1 MTHCNELL
9 EAAFD
14 AVPEGVALVCAE
26 GTVALWNQAAQDI
39 TGFAA
44 VDVLGRPL
52 SDGLEALLQ
61 EETPVGTPAGA
72 SPRALVRARHK
83 LGHTLPVIA
92 RYLVLRDELGDRIGA
107 AALFHPAESLDALP
121 HGET

>member
-26 GTVALWNQAAQDI
+26 GTVVLWNQAAQDI

-44 VDVLGRPL
+44 VDLLGRPL

-61 EETPVGTPAGA
+61 EETPVGD
-72 SPRALVRARHK
+72 SPQARARGRWC
-83 LGHTLPVIA
+83 GHATSSA
-92 RYLVLRDELGDRIGA
+92 MR
-107 AALFHPAESLDALP
+107 SL
-121 HGET
+121 